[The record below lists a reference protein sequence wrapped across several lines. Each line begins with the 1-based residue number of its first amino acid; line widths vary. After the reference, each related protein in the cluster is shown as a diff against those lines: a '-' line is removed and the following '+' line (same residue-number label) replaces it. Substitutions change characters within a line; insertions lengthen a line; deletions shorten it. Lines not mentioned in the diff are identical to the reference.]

1 MKTASPDVQAG
12 DLRASVA
19 RFLAQYPGDTIC
31 LRQIW
36 YEGLDGHGVPGPARM
51 DEMRAAIEGCDDWK
65 PLGNVRHEKYG
76 VQFTFRRAK
85 PRPAGGGS
93 AVAGGKSGT
102 TAPNDLLIQHV
113 FKLNS
118 LHRAPD
124 GRTFK
129 IVVAEV
135 YNLRCFEVV
144 DGKLVGGMVKI
155 HPGCELA
162 QSLVEVTG

>member
-1 MKTASPDVQAG
+1 MKTGSGDVEAG
-12 DLRASVA
+12 GLRASVA
-19 RFLAQYPGDTIC
+19 RFLAAFPGDTIC
-31 LRQIW
+31 LRQLW
-36 YEGLDGHGVPGPARM
+36 YEGLSGQGVPEPARM
-51 DEMRAAIEGCDDWK
+51 EEMRAAIDGCGEWK
-65 PLGNVRHEKYG
+65 PIGDVRHEKYG
-76 VQFTFRRAK
+76 VQFTFRRVT
-85 PRPAGGGS
+85 PRPAGAS
-93 AVAGGKSGT
+93 VVGGKT

-118 LHRAPD
+118 LQRAPD

-144 DGKLVGGMVKI
+144 EGKMVGGMVKI
-155 HPGCELA
+155 HPGSELA